1 MSLVIDLDDASV
13 KKDLDE
19 VHDLFTQTEP
29 NTNYKTLDN
38 LQDIVSKKEENLQ
51 EYCKP
56 LESCTKAK
64 SFLNEGSQMN

>member
-51 EYCKP
+51 DCKP
-56 LESCTKAK
+56 SESCTKAK
-64 SFLNEGSQMN
+64 SFPNEGSQMN